1 MLYYQC
7 LQIKSQSMRL
17 ILIFLL
23 LNLTA
28 CSLIGTNTNS
38 EEDTSEVETDTSI
51 SLVPFI
57 NLAIKMLPETYR
69 LEVQQGNEINADMLM
84 KLKPDMTA
92 SQVRF
97 ILGTPLIQD
106 SFHKDRWDYV
116 YVMRKQGKLIESRHV
131 VLFFKNELL
140 SEIKGDVIESNN
152 KVGLEG
158 DEATVRFDS
167 EPLPREDTVNNDRVK
182 EKVTFGESAT
192 GSIKIVEKNKELM
205 LKNKELSPVISS
217 SDSAGNV
224 VRNDIADSL
233 PDEDQPGYFELLIES
248 IGF

>member
-1 MLYYQC
+1 
-7 LQIKSQSMRL
+7 MRL

-84 KLKPDMTA
+84 KLKPDMTT
-92 SQVRF
+92 SQVKF

-116 YVMRKQGKLIESRHV
+116 YVMRKEGKVIESRHV
-131 VLFFKNELL
+131 VLLFKNELL

-152 KVGLEG
+152 KVGLED

-167 EPLPREDTVNNDRVK
+167 EALPREDTVNNDTVK

-192 GSIKIVEKNKELM
+192 GSTKIVQENKELMIKNKEL
-205 LKNKELSPVISS
+205 NPVISS

-224 VRNDIADSL
+224 VRDDIADSL

>member
-84 KLKPDMTA
+84 KLKPDMTT
-92 SQVRF
+92 SQVKF

-116 YVMRKQGKLIESRHV
+116 YVMRKEGKVIESRHV
-131 VLFFKNELL
+131 VLLFKNELL
-140 SEIKGDVIESNN
+140 REIKGRVIESNN
-152 KVGLEG
+152 KVGLED

-167 EPLPREDTVNNDRVK
+167 EALPREDTVNNDTVK

-192 GSIKIVEKNKELM
+192 GSTKIVQENKELMIKNKEL
-205 LKNKELSPVISS
+205 NPVISS

-224 VRNDIADSL
+224 VRDDIADSL

>member
-84 KLKPDMTA
+84 KLKPDMTT
-92 SQVRF
+92 SQVKF

-116 YVMRKQGKLIESRHV
+116 YVMRKEGKLIETRHV

-152 KVGLEG
+152 NVDLND
-158 DEATVRFDS
+158 DEVNVRFDS
-167 EPLPREDTVNNDRVK
+167 GPLPREDTVNNDAVK

-192 GSIKIVEKNKELM
+192 GSIKIVEENKELK
-205 LKNKELSPVISS
+205 LKNKELSPVIGS

-224 VRNDIADSL
+224 VRNDIAESL
-233 PDEDQPGYFELLIES
+233 PDADQPGYFELLIES